1 MGDNGATHVGDH
13 PENLTEIVA
22 DSHPRSPWKTSA
34 AASPAPGADSESWP
48 ALSDAQQRSKCNGG
62 ADSNPPN
69 SPPPPMEAGTD
80 ACADPPT
87 HSAPVTVE
95 PQKFNGRGNLKSPRR
110 PYATHHN
117 KNGPKHGP
125 NNIPPFAVPLPYH
138 PPTIT
143 PVFHNMFPISPTSVP
158 GYGYQFPARPF
169 PRADAQMPK
178 SGTDPAQTYVSPMN
192 LNIQPS
198 AGADSSGQDSG
209 SGGRRRNTNE
219 QYGPTNPSRNNQR
232 AASNNISMQQN
243 VGPRHLIRHPYF
255 GPAGVIDGPNYP
267 GPPGA
272 FFYYPA
278 APPGSVRIP
287 YPPFLVPYPLS
298 PGVPVSPTP
307 MITLRASI
315 VKQIEYYFSDENLQ
329 NDPYL
334 ISLMDNQGWVPVSS
348 IAGFKRVKQM
358 NVEIPFIIDALQTSE
373 SVEVQG
379 EKMRR
384 RNEWS
389 KWISKSV
396 NSEPK
401 STGGNS
407 IKNDDQ
413 KENKRDSPD
422 GTTGLLPPDESLV
435 DSLPLA
441 SDTLVST
448 IKSST
453 EHCKE
458 SEEQRVALGNS
469 NLRLEIS
476 KNNASVHSGGSNFQ
490 ANSLGADSV
499 KSVIFENSENK
510 KMQAL
515 SKPKVQNYAES
526 SDDFSSTFML
536 DEELELERK
545 TTGHDHPS
553 TAGRVDD
560 EDDEISISDQAV
572 ERLVIVTQNSRM
584 RAGEKSKP
592 LSSEHASE
600 INDGLYYYEQEL
612 SLKRSNCRHNQP
624 ISEGR
629 DDNSRNS
636 AESAATL
643 NSRVLDHSTI
653 KSSSEGPGHSYSR
666 KKQNKINLKQQQR
679 LSYGNLK
686 GHVSVRNSMGAISG
700 SPPSD
705 AVGFFFGSTPP
716 DSHGFRH
723 SKLSASPQ
731 SSNLSGSSPPVG
743 SVPKP
748 FPPFQHAS
756 HKLLEENGFK
766 QQLYSKYKKRCL
778 SERKKMGIGCSEEM
792 NTLYRFWCFFLRNM
806 FVPSMYNEFRKLALE
821 DAAAGY
827 NYGTECLFRF
837 YSYGLEKEFKDDLYD
852 DFEQL
857 TLQFYKTGNLYGL
870 EKYWAFH
877 HFREARDEKEAV
889 KKHPELD
896 RLLREEYRS
905 MEDFKRAK
913 AKNATVKE
921 SNH

>member
-1 MGDNGATHVGDH
+1 MGDNGAPDR
-13 PENLTEIVA
+13 PENFTA

-34 AASPAPGADSESWP
+34 AASPPPGADSESWP

-95 PQKFNGRGNLKSPRR
+95 PQKFHGRGNLKSPRR

-178 SGTDPAQTYVSPMN
+178 SGTDPAQTYVPPMN

-232 AASNNISMQQN
+232 AASNNFSMQQN

-272 FFYYPA
+272 FIYYTA

-298 PGVPVSPTP
+298 PGVPISPTP

-373 SVEVQG
+373 TVEVQG

-396 NSEPK
+396 NSESK

-407 IKNDDQ
+407 IKNDNRN
-413 KENKRDSPD
+413 ENKRDNPD

-441 SDTLVST
+441 SDTL
-448 IKSST
+448 
-453 EHCKE
+453 
-458 SEEQRVALGNS
+458 
-469 NLRLEIS
+469 
-476 KNNASVHSGGSNFQ
+476 
-490 ANSLGADSV
+490 
-499 KSVIFENSENK
+499 
-510 KMQAL
+510 AL
-515 SKPKVQNYAES
+515 SKPKVKNYAES

-560 EDDEISISDQAV
+560 EDEEISISDQAV

-612 SLKRSNCRHNQP
+612 SLKRSNRRHNQP

-643 NSRVLDHSTI
+643 NSRVLDHSTG

-686 GHVSVRNSMGAISG
+686 GHVSGRNSMGAISG

-723 SKLSASPQ
+723 SKLSASP
-731 SSNLSGSSPPVG
+731 NLSGSSPPVG

-837 YSYGLEKEFKDDLYD
+837 YSYGLEKEFKVDLYD

-921 SNH
+921 GNH

>member
-1 MGDNGATHVGDH
+1 MGDNGAPDR
-13 PENLTEIVA
+13 PENFTA

-34 AASPAPGADSESWP
+34 AASPPPGADSESWP

-95 PQKFNGRGNLKSPRR
+95 PQKFHGRGNLKSPRR

-178 SGTDPAQTYVSPMN
+178 SGTDPAQTYVPPMN

-232 AASNNISMQQN
+232 AASNNFSMQQN

-272 FFYYPA
+272 FIYYTA

-298 PGVPVSPTP
+298 PGVPISPTP

-373 SVEVQG
+373 TVEVQG

-396 NSEPK
+396 N
-401 STGGNS
+401 N
-407 IKNDDQ
+407 
-413 KENKRDSPD
+413 
-422 GTTGLLPPDESLV
+422 ESLV

-441 SDTLVST
+441 SDTL
-448 IKSST
+448 
-453 EHCKE
+453 
-458 SEEQRVALGNS
+458 
-469 NLRLEIS
+469 
-476 KNNASVHSGGSNFQ
+476 
-490 ANSLGADSV
+490 
-499 KSVIFENSENK
+499 
-510 KMQAL
+510 AL
-515 SKPKVQNYAES
+515 SKPKVKNYAES

-560 EDDEISISDQAV
+560 EDEEISISDQAV

-612 SLKRSNCRHNQP
+612 SLKRSNRRHNQP

-643 NSRVLDHSTI
+643 NSRVLDHSTG

-686 GHVSVRNSMGAISG
+686 GHVSGRNSMGAISG

-723 SKLSASPQ
+723 SKLSASP
-731 SSNLSGSSPPVG
+731 NLSGSSPPVG

-837 YSYGLEKEFKDDLYD
+837 YSYGLEKEFKVDLYD

-921 SNH
+921 GNH

>member
-1 MGDNGATHVGDH
+1 MGDNGVSDLGDR
-13 PENLTEIVA
+13 PENPTDIA
-22 DSHPRSPWKTSA
+22 AGGPPRSPWKTSA
-34 AASPAPGADSESWP
+34 TAAPVAGADSESWP

-62 ADSNPPN
+62 VDLSPAK
-69 SPPPPMEAGTD
+69 SPPLPTESGTD
-80 ACADPPT
+80 NCADPP
-87 HSAPVTVE
+87 APVTVE
-95 PQKFNGRGNLKSPRR
+95 PQKFHGRGNFKSPRR
-110 PYATHHN
+110 PYAAHHN

-138 PPTIT
+138 PPTIA
-143 PVFHNMFPISPTSVP
+143 PIFPSMVPISPSSVP
-158 GYGYQFPARPF
+158 GYSYQFPARSF
-169 PRADAQMPK
+169 PRADAQLLK
-178 SGTDPAQTYVSPMN
+178 SGSDPAQAYVPPMN
-192 LNIQPS
+192 GNIQPTPR
-198 AGADSSGQDSG
+198 ADSRGHDSG
-209 SGGRRRNTNE
+209 SGGRRRSTNE

-232 AASNNISMQQN
+232 PASNNFYMQPN
-243 VGPRHLIRHPYF
+243 VGPRHFVRPPFF
-255 GPAGVIDGPNYP
+255 GPGIVDGPSYP

-272 FFYYPA
+272 FIYYPA
-278 APPGSVRIP
+278 VPPGSVRVP
-287 YPPFLVPYPLS
+287 YPPYLVPYPLS
-298 PGVPVSPTP
+298 PGVPVSPPPT
-307 MITLRASI
+307 IALRARI

-329 NDPYL
+329 TDAYL
-334 ISLMDNQGWVPVSS
+334 ISLMDNQGWVLVSS
-348 IAGFKRVKQM
+348 IATFKRVEQM
-358 NVEIPFIIDALQTSE
+358 NVDIPFIIDALQTSE
-373 SVEVQG
+373 TIEVQG
-379 EKMRR
+379 EKVRR

-389 KWISKSV
+389 KWISESV
-396 NSEPK
+396 NKEATSLVRN
-401 STGGNS
+401 SGN
-407 IKNDDQ
+407 NDDQ
-413 KENKRDSPD
+413 NENKRDKLHPD
-422 GTTGLLPPDESLV
+422 GSSV

-441 SDTLVST
+441 ADTLEGS

-453 EHCKE
+453 EHSKD

-469 NLRLEIS
+469 NLKLELGCQPSSRNNIS
-476 KNNASVHSGGSNFQ
+476 VLNTGSNFQ
-490 ANSLGADSV
+490 ATSLGADSV
-499 KSVIFENSENK
+499 KSVIFKNGENK

-515 SKPKVQNYAES
+515 SKPKVKNFGGS

-536 DEELELERK
+536 DEELELEQKR
-545 TTGHDHPS
+545 TGHDHPS

-560 EDDEISISDQAV
+560 EDEEIIINDQAV

-584 RAGEKSKP
+584 RAGEESKP
-592 LSSEHASE
+592 LSSELAST

-612 SLKRSNCRHNQP
+612 NLKRSHRRHNQP
-624 ISEGR
+624 ISEGM
-629 DDNSRNS
+629 DDSSRNS
-636 AESAATL
+636 AQGAATL
-643 NSRVLDHSTI
+643 NSRILDQSTG
-653 KSSSEGPGHSYSR
+653 KSSSEGHGHPNSR
-666 KKQNKINLKQQQR
+666 KKQNKSNLKQQQR
-679 LSYGNLK
+679 LFYGNLK
-686 GHVSVRNSMGAISG
+686 GHVSGRNTLGAVSG

-716 DSHGFRH
+716 DSYGFRH

-743 SVPKP
+743 SVPKS

-766 QQLYSKYKKRCL
+766 QQLYNKYKKRCL
-778 SERKKMGIGCSEEM
+778 GERKKLGIGCSEEM

-837 YSYGLEKEFKDDLYD
+837 YSYGLEKEFKEDLYD

-857 TLQFYKTGNLYGL
+857 TLQFYKKGNLYGL

-877 HFREARDEKEAV
+877 HFREAREEREAA

-913 AKNATVKE
+913 AKNASVKE
-921 SNH
+921 GNQ